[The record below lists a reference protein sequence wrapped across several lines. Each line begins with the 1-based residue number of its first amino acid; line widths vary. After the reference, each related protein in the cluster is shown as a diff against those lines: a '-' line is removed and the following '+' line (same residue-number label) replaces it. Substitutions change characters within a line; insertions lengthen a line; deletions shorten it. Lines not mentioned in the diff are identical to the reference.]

1 MRGLL
6 HKLGARRHSGVN
18 SDAGGHS
25 GYAPANTPTADDHEF
40 LGDEDMALHGADHV
54 IYTPYCI
61 VAPEYELQ
69 LSVPINTVSGK
80 C

>member
-25 GYAPANTPTADDHEF
+25 GYAPANTPTADDHAF

-54 IYTPYCI
+54 IYTPDCI

-69 LSVPINTVSGK
+69 PSVPINAVSGK
-80 C
+80 